1 MKVDIYLNKQT
12 RVYVKT
18 GANVQ
23 SIVKNLSVCSDTN
36 PSMLKYTNVEL
47 SDYEHGDLLSSTEN
61 SINEKQVGMTTT
73 VVRFTESAGNPPK

>member
-73 VVRFTESAGNPPK
+73 VVRFTESTGNPPK